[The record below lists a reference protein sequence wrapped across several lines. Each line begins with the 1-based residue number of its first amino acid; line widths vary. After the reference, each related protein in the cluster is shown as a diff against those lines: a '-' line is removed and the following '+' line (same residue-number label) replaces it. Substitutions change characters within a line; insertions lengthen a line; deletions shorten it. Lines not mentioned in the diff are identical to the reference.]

1 MKIEYVRQQ
10 IQASKARSA
19 WQRGV
24 NAYALELLDSLEER
38 IDYEKREPA
47 NPHELVEWLLNGA
60 RDWKQYSEGG
70 CALIF
75 DYHIAERLC
84 SPSELRKV
92 VNSRGVLK
100 DRPNPRETWL
110 ECQARALYQA
120 AKLIYNIWPLYVGKE
135 VR

>member
-24 NAYALELLDSLEER
+24 NTYALELLDSLEER

-47 NPHELVEWLLNGA
+47 NPRELVAWLLNGA
-60 RDWKQYSEGG
+60 QDWTQYSEDG
-70 CALIF
+70 CALIYN
-75 DYHIAERLC
+75 YHIAERLC
-84 SPSELRKV
+84 NPSELRKLI
-92 VNSRGVLK
+92 NSRGVLK
-100 DRPNPRETWL
+100 DRPNARENWI

-120 AKLIYNIWPLYVGKE
+120 GELVRNAWPLFDGKE